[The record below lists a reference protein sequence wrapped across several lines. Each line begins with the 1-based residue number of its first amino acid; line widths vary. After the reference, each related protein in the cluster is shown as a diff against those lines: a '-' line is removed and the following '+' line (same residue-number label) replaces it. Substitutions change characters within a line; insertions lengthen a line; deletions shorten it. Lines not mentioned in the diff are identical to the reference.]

1 METFTP
7 RGNIYGPILPQF
19 ILEKRITFGAKI
31 MYALLCNYASE
42 KDHCWPSQATL
53 AERLSCSVS
62 SVKNYLGELVR
73 AKLIDVRHEQYR
85 SSVYYMMRP
94 NELEERQPKAV
105 HSQPDSACPQ
115 PNSGYLNNLS
125 KQRKEKNPPLPP
137 TEPETP
143 KAFPAATA
151 PAAGGVSVSLFDFE
165 AAWELYPK
173 KEAKGLARAAWIS
186 LLRSGQLP
194 LLVEIQTSIRRFMT
208 SESWLR
214 EQGRFVPHMG
224 NWLRGQRWLDSLPA
238 PVKEPQPG
246 PPRMDAP
253 CRAHLEREEAL
264 KRKRQE
270 ERERLR
276 PAFDAF
282 AATFRAKGQL
292 FNEPMAFGMWLF
304 QHSKQCAPLASDVPE
319 DNTLE
324 IIAFLTAHKRKSDEA
339 RFKAT
344 RSVPIRTTDSGKR
357 QTSGFSFTD
366 CGNFPRNPGFVPQ
379 FFSEGAALCAAV

>member
-1 METFTP
+1 METFKP

-73 AKLIDVRHEQYR
+73 AKLIGVRHEQYR
-85 SSVYYMMRP
+85 SSVYYMIRP
-94 NELEERQPKAV
+94 NELEKRQPKAAL
-105 HSQPDSACPQ
+105 SQPDSACPE
-115 PNSGYLNNLS
+115 PNFGYLNNLS

-165 AAWELYPK
+165 TAWELYPK
-173 KEAKGLARAAWIS
+173 KESKGFARAAWIS

-194 LLVEIQTSIRRFMT
+194 LLAEIKTAIRRFMA
-208 SESWLR
+208 SESWQR

-224 NWLRGQRWLDSLPA
+224 NWLRGQRWLDSLP
-238 PVKEPQPG
+238 VLVGEPQTG
-246 PPRMDAP
+246 LPRLGAP
-253 CRAHLEREEAL
+253 CQAHLEREEAL

-276 PAFDAF
+276 PTFDAF
-282 AATFRAKGQL
+282 AATFRAKGQV

-304 QHSKQCAPLASDVPE
+304 QHSKQCAPLASDVPA
-319 DNTLE
+319 DNILE
-324 IIAFLTAHKRKSDEA
+324 IVAFLAAHKRKSDEA
-339 RFKAT
+339 RFGAT
-344 RSVPIRTTDSGKR
+344 RSAPPRTTDSGKR

-366 CGNFPRNPGFVPQ
+366 CRDFPRNPAYVPQ
-379 FFSEGAALCAAV
+379 FFSEVAALCAAV